1 MIDETKLIEFL
12 KCEKYILIDEDS
24 TDMTTEYEKKNAWE
38 LSRNTF
44 INSVLKEIEN
54 LKLPNMIIPDA
65 YQVAYYDGDHNNNC
79 FDEDFFYKQ
88 DDLSREIQHSKESFD
103 KNYIDKTRVFA
114 IVAGTS
120 VELCE
125 AKGKLGDWNLRNSIN

>member
-1 MIDETKLIEFL
+1 MIDETKLIEFI
-12 KCEKYILIDEDS
+12 KGEKYILVDENS
-24 TDMTTEYEKKNAWE
+24 TNMTDEYEKKHAWE
-38 LSRNTF
+38 LSRNKF
-44 INSVLKEIEN
+44 INSVLKEIEK
-54 LKLPNMIIPDA
+54 LKLPDVIIPDA
-65 YQVAYYDGDHNNNC
+65 YQVGYYDSEHNNSC

-88 DDLSREIQHSKESFD
+88 DELSKEIQHSKESFD

-125 AKGKLGDWNLRNSIN
+125 AKGILGNRNLKITR

>member
-12 KCEKYILIDEDS
+12 KGEKYILVDETS
-24 TDMTTEYEKKNAWE
+24 TDMTTEYEKNHAWE

-44 INSVLKEIEN
+44 INSVIKEIEN
-54 LKLPNMIIPDA
+54 LKLPNVIIPDA
-65 YQVAYYDGDHNNNC
+65 YQVAYYDGEHNNSC

-88 DDLSREIQHSKESFD
+88 DELHNEIKHSKESFD
-103 KNYIDKTRVFA
+103 KNYLDKTKVFA
-114 IVAGTS
+114 IVEGMS

-125 AKGKLGDWNLRNSIN
+125 AKGILGNWNLRK